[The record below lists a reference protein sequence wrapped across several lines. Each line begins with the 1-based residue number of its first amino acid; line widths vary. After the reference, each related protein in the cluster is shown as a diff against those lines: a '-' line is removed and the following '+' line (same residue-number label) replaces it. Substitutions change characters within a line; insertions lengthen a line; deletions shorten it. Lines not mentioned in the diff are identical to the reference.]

1 MWAPPKGNTCL
12 HELLVNR
19 EGHLVRVTHN
29 QIATRFPVSL
39 EISDHTH
46 THKHY
51 TTTFPKIRR
60 KSQIKNKNKQSNQ
73 SARVATK
80 LQVSPEELCVK
91 EDVQRKISRLK

>member
-39 EISDHTH
+39 DTHSSDHQH
-46 THKHY
+46 TQTLHNNI
-51 TTTFPKIRR
+51 PKIRR
-60 KSQIKNKNKQSNQ
+60 QSQIKTMDKQNNQ
-73 SARVATK
+73 SARVTTP
-80 LQVSPEELCVK
+80 LQVTPEEMSVK
-91 EDVQRKISRLK
+91 GRRSLKDV